1 MSTWRYLLRI
11 FWALKWPLLLELLM
25 VVFWMVVLENA
36 VGLIQREIFDQ
47 LTGDA
52 HVSFGIWE
60 LCAILVAIGVL
71 IFTMFVG
78 GVVLHDYSFFNVAAL
93 LQRDAFSYLMSLPGH
108 RSLPS
113 STGEAISR
121 FRDDTDV
128 VASYMLEFKF
138 FVAHM
143 LFLPTALFIMA
154 RINGAMTFGVFVP
167 IVVVVII
174 VNLVR
179 GRIQRY
185 RKESREATGGVTG
198 FIGEMFGAVEAIK
211 VANAEERVLDRF
223 DVLNAERKRTTLRDT
238 LLGETL
244 GAVFSN
250 VQNIGTGFVLLVAGR
265 SLGSGSF
272 TVGDL
277 SLFVFYL
284 GWTQWLADEVG
295 RTLMQYRQIGVSL
308 DRLLEL
314 MPGASPRELVQKR
327 PNYLFGRL
335 PEVPFVAKTD
345 ADRFESLEVD
355 GLTYLHPDS
364 GRGISEVDLRLE
376 RGTFTVVTGRIGSGK
391 TTLLRAIIGSLPSQA
406 GQVRWNGAVVDRPDE
421 FLVPPRCAYTSQ
433 VPRLFSEELR
443 TNILLG
449 LLESR
454 VDLDGA
460 IRTAVMERD
469 VEELEAGLETVV
481 GPRGVMLSGGQVQR
495 TAAARMFVREPELL
509 VFDDLSSALDLET
522 EQQLWERLF
531 ERPEITS
538 LVVSHRRAA
547 LRRADHVIVLKEG
560 RIEAE
565 GKLHDLLRT
574 SEEMQRLWA
583 GDLGEAELTASAD
596 TSPLELEQ

>member
-1 MSTWRYLLRI
+1 MSTWRYLLQV
-11 FWALKWPLLLELLM
+11 FGALKWPLLGELLM

-36 VGLIQREIFDQ
+36 VGLIQREVFDQ

-78 GVVLHDYSFFNVAAL
+78 GVVLHDYSFFNIAAL
-93 LQRDAFSYLMSLPGH
+93 LQRNAFSHLMSLPGH

-113 STGEAISR
+113 STGEAVSR
-121 FRDDTDV
+121 FRDDADV
-128 VASYMLEFKF
+128 VAQYMVQFKF

-143 LFLPTALFIMA
+143 VFLPTALFIMA
-154 RINGAMTFGVFVP
+154 RISAAMTFGVFVP
-167 IVVVVII
+167 IVIVVII
-174 VNLVR
+174 VNLAR

-211 VANAEERVLDRF
+211 VADAEERVLDRF

-244 GAVFSN
+244 GAIFSN
-250 VQNIGTGFVLLVAGR
+250 VQNIGTGFVLIAAGR
-265 SLGSGSF
+265 SLVSGSF

-284 GWTQWLADEVG
+284 GYTQWLAYEVG

-308 DRLLEL
+308 DRLQEL
-314 MPGASPRELVQKR
+314 MPGASPRDLVQKR
-327 PNYLFGRL
+327 PSYLFGRL

-355 GLTYLHPDS
+355 GLTYLHPES

-391 TTLLRAIIGSLPSQA
+391 TTLLRAIMGSLPRQA
-406 GQVRWNGAVVDRPDE
+406 GEVRWNGAVVESPDE

-433 VPRLFSEELR
+433 VPRLFSEELGA
-443 TNILLG
+443 NILLG
-449 LLESR
+449 LIKSR

-495 TAAARMFVREPELL
+495 TATARMFVRVPELL
-509 VFDDLSSALDLET
+509 VFDDVSSALDVET
-522 EQQLWERLF
+522 EQTLWQRVSELD
-531 ERPEITS
+531 EATS

-547 LRRADHVIVLKEG
+547 YRRADHIVVLKDG
-560 RIEAE
+560 RVEAE
-565 GKLHDLLRT
+565 GTLPDLLRT

-583 GDLGEAELTASAD
+583 GDLGEAESTASAD
-596 TSPLELEQ
+596 VAP

>member
-1 MSTWRYLLRI
+1 MSTWRYLLRV
-11 FWALKWPLLLELLM
+11 FWALKWPLLGELIL
-25 VVFWMVVLENA
+25 VVFWLVVLENG

-52 HVSFGIWE
+52 RASFGIWE
-60 LCAILVAIGVL
+60 LCAILVAIGAL
-71 IFTMFVG
+71 TFTIFLW

-93 LQRDAFSYLMSLPGH
+93 LQRNAFSHLMSLPGH

-113 STGEAISR
+113 SSGEAVSR
-121 FRDDTDV
+121 FRDDAEVIAT
-128 VASYMLEFKF
+128 YMVGFKF
-138 FVAHM
+138 FIAHL

-154 RINGAMTFGVFVP
+154 RINAAMTFGVFVP
-167 IVVVVII
+167 IVIVVVIPG
-174 VNLVR
+174 LVR

-185 RKESREATGGVTG
+185 RKESREAAGGVTG
-198 FIGEMFGAVEAIK
+198 FIGEMFGSVEAVK
-211 VANAEERVLDRF
+211 VAGAEERVLDRF
-223 DVLNAERKRTTLRDT
+223 DLLNAERKRATLKDT

-250 VQNIGTGFVLLVAGR
+250 VQNIGTGFVLIAAGQ

-284 GWTQWLADEVG
+284 GYTQWLAHEVG

-308 DRLLEL
+308 DRLHEL

-327 PNYLFGRL
+327 PGYLFGRL

-345 ADRFESLEVD
+345 ADRFESLEVR

-364 GRGISEVDLRLE
+364 GRGVSEVDLRLE
-376 RGTFTVVTGRIGSGK
+376 RGAFTVVTGRIGSGK
-391 TTLLRAIIGSLPSQA
+391 TTLLRAIMGSLPRQA
-406 GQVRWNGAVVDRPDE
+406 GEVRWNGTLVDNPDE

-433 VPRLFSEELR
+433 VPRLFSDALR
-443 TNILLG
+443 DNILMG

-460 IRTAVMERD
+460 IRTAVMEQD
-469 VEELEAGLETVV
+469 VEELTDGLDTIV
-481 GPRGVMLSGGQVQR
+481 GPRGVRLSGGQVQR
-495 TAAARMFVREPELL
+495 AAAARMFVRVPELL
-509 VFDDLSSALDLET
+509 VFDDVSSALDVET
-522 EQQLWERLF
+522 EQELWRRVSELDGA
-531 ERPEITS
+531 TS

-547 LRRADHVIVLKEG
+547 LQRADHIVVLKDG
-560 RIEAE
+560 RVEAE
-565 GKLHDLLRT
+565 GTLEHLLET
-574 SEEMQRLWA
+574 SEEMRRLWR
-583 GDLGEAELTASAD
+583 GDLGREETNGPGPAG
-596 TSPLELEQ
+596 

>member
-1 MSTWRYLLRI
+1 MSTWRYLLQV
-11 FWALKWPLLLELLM
+11 FGALKWPLLGELLM

-36 VGLIQREIFDQ
+36 VGLIQREVFDQ

-60 LCAILVAIGVL
+60 LCAILVATGVL

-78 GVVLHDYSFFNVAAL
+78 GVVLHDYSFFNIAAL
-93 LQRDAFSYLMSLPGH
+93 LQRNAFSHLMSLPGH

-113 STGEAISR
+113 STGEAVSR
-121 FRDDTDV
+121 FRDDADV
-128 VASYMLEFKF
+128 VAQYMVQFKF

-143 LFLPTALFIMA
+143 VFLPTALFIMA
-154 RINGAMTFGVFVP
+154 RTSAAMTFGVFVP
-167 IVVVVII
+167 IVIVVII
-174 VNLVR
+174 VNLAR

-211 VANAEERVLDRF
+211 VADAEERVLDRF

-244 GAVFSN
+244 GAIFSN
-250 VQNIGTGFVLLVAGR
+250 VQNIGTGFVLIAAGR
-265 SLGSGSF
+265 SLVSGSF

-284 GWTQWLADEVG
+284 GYTQGLAYEVG

-308 DRLLEL
+308 DRLQEL
-314 MPGASPRELVQKR
+314 MPGASPRDLVQKR
-327 PNYLFGRL
+327 PSYLFGRL

-355 GLTYLHPDS
+355 GLTYLHPES

-391 TTLLRAIIGSLPSQA
+391 TTLLRAIMGSLPRQA
-406 GQVRWNGAVVDRPDE
+406 GEVRWNGAVVESPDE

-433 VPRLFSEELR
+433 VPRLFSEELGA
-443 TNILLG
+443 NIPLG
-449 LLESR
+449 LIKSR

-495 TAAARMFVREPELL
+495 TATARMFVRVPELL
-509 VFDDLSSALDLET
+509 VFDNMSSALDVET
-522 EQQLWERLF
+522 EQTLWQRVSELD
-531 ERPEITS
+531 EATS

-547 LRRADHVIVLKEG
+547 YRRADHIVVLKDG
-560 RIEAE
+560 RVEAE
-565 GKLHDLLRT
+565 GTLPDLLRT

-583 GDLGEAELTASAD
+583 GDLGEAESTASVDVA
-596 TSPLELEQ
+596 P

>member
-1 MSTWRYLLRI
+1 MLQ
-11 FWALKWPLLLELLM
+11 
-25 VVFWMVVLENA
+25 NA

-52 HVSFGIWE
+52 SVSFGIWE

-71 IFTMFVG
+71 VFAMLVG
-78 GVVLHDYSFFNVAAL
+78 AVVLHEYSHFNMAAL
-93 LQRDAFSYLMSLPGH
+93 LQRNAFSYLMSLPGH
-108 RSLPS
+108 LSLPS
-113 STGEAISR
+113 STGEAVSR
-121 FRDDTDV
+121 FRDDAEY
-128 VASYMLEFKF
+128 VAQYLVQFKF
-138 FVAHM
+138 FVAHV

-154 RINGAMTFGVFVP
+154 RINAAMTFGVFLP
-167 IVVVVII
+167 IVVVAIT
-174 VNLVR
+174 VNLAR

-185 RKESREATGGVTG
+185 RQESREATGGVTG

-211 VANAEERVLDRF
+211 VAGAEDRVLGRF

-250 VQNIGTGFVLLVAGR
+250 VQNIGTGFVLIAAGR
-265 SLGSGSF
+265 SLSSGSF

-284 GWTQWLADEVG
+284 GWTQWLAHGVG

-308 DRLLEL
+308 DRLHEL
-314 MPGASPRELVQKR
+314 MPGASPSDLVRKR
-327 PNYLFGRL
+327 PSYLFGQL
-335 PEVPFVAKTD
+335 PEVPFVTKTD
-345 ADRFESLEVD
+345 ADRFDSLEVD
-355 GLTYLHPDS
+355 GLTYVHPDS
-364 GRGISEVDLRLE
+364 GRGVHDVDLRLG

-391 TTLLRAIIGSLPSQA
+391 TTLLRTIMGSLPMQA
-406 GQVRWNGAVVDRPDE
+406 GEVRWNGALVDNPDE

-433 VPRLFSEELR
+433 VPRLFSEQLR
-443 TNILLG
+443 ANVLLG

-495 TAAARMFVREPELL
+495 TAAARMFVRVPELL
-509 VFDDLSSALDLET
+509 VFDDVSSALDVET
-522 EQQLWERLF
+522 EQQLWQRLS
-531 ERPEITS
+531 ELDEATS
-538 LVVSHRRAA
+538 LVVSHRPAA
-547 LRRADHVIVLKEG
+547 YRRAGHIVVLKDG
-560 RIEAE
+560 RVEAE
-565 GKLHDLLRT
+565 GTLEHLLRT

-583 GDLGEAELTASAD
+583 GDLGEAESKVSAD
-596 TSPLELEQ
+596 TTLSEPEQ